1 MIEQFIPYSEAL
13 LIKQLGFDEPCL
25 SYYKNG
31 EFSGILELVRN
42 SEMFDYSTEYIAAP
56 LYQQAFKF
64 FREKYGLF
72 GETRTSVVVNENRLT
87 FSGWIMHL
95 PKDDSIGE
103 YAAKGETYEEAQLEC
118 LRKLIEICKSKE

>member
-13 LIKQLGFDEPCL
+13 VLKQLSFDEPCL

-64 FREKYGLF
+64 FKGKYGLHSSY
-72 GETRTSVVVNENRLT
+72 GTTSDFNKDINGFVISNFIDGRRNNLT
-87 FSGWIMHL
+87 INWEVG
-95 PKDDSIGE
+95 
-103 YAAKGETYEEAQLEC
+103 TYEEAELEC
-118 LRKLIEICKSKE
+118 LRKLIEICKRVE